1 MAGRVVVE
9 GELKQAGID
18 YYGRHHGQPFAAGA
32 CPWQGGEKTATAAPP
47 RRVGRRCIVA
57 VSPASLRALLIRSP
71 YVITSPMIAP
81 VYISILQSCNCSLR
95 LICSSVTTRSLVYS
109 VSINISQR
117 WSTTYNSC
125 LQAVKPPRDLLAP
138 QPELTAAPQTRL

>member
-1 MAGRVVVE
+1 MAGRVVVVVS
-9 GELKQAGID
+9 KQAGID

-81 VYISILQSCNCSLR
+81 VCMHSYLAILQLLSPSNW
-95 LICSSVTTRSLVYS
+95 LICHCPTYGLFCLHQHISALVHH
-109 VSINISQR
+109 I
-117 WSTTYNSC
+117 
-125 LQAVKPPRDLLAP
+125 
-138 QPELTAAPQTRL
+138 

>member
-1 MAGRVVVE
+1 MAGRVVVV

-81 VYISILQSCNCSLR
+81 VYIAILQLPSLSNL
-95 LICSSVTTRSLVYS
+95 LICHCPTSGLFCLHQHILALVHH
-109 VSINISQR
+109 I
-117 WSTTYNSC
+117 
-125 LQAVKPPRDLLAP
+125 
-138 QPELTAAPQTRL
+138 